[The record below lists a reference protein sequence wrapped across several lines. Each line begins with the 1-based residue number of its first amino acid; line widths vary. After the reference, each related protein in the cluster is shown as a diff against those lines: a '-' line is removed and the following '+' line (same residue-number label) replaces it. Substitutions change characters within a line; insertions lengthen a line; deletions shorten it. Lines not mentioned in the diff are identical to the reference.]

1 MPIIEGPDGAGK
13 STLAKSL
20 ADRLDMNILKMTANG
35 GQSVHE
41 YLQKL
46 ACDGVIIDRC
56 WVSEHIY
63 SDLFGREPRIGND
76 DAEALTDFCARV
88 GIPIIVLLPPLHAYE
103 KDIDR
108 VREVWCCKHTASH
121 LKLDIEKFLAHISEI
136 ERIAMSSNEPKHDI
150 VDYCFNNAII
160 MEVNDEN

>member
-1 MPIIEGPDGAGK
+1 MPIIIEGPDGAGK

-35 GQSVHE
+35 GQSVPE

-56 WVSEHIY
+56 WVSEQVY

-76 DAEALTDFCARV
+76 DAEALTKFCRRA
-88 GIPIIVLLPPLHAYE
+88 GIPIIVLLPPLHVVIGRLNARGDEYADVVCPNITE
-103 KDIDR
+103 IYKR
-108 VREVWCCKHTASH
+108 YKKWAE
-121 LKLDIEKFLAHISEI
+121 AHDAAIVLEDNDPV
-136 ERIAMSSNEPKHDI
+136 IAME
-150 VDYCFNNAII
+150 
-160 MEVNDEN
+160 EVLKCML

>member
-1 MPIIEGPDGAGK
+1 MPIIIEGPDGAGK

-35 GQSVHE
+35 GQSVPE

-56 WVSEHIY
+56 WVSEQIY

-76 DAEALTDFCARV
+76 DAEALTELCGRV
-88 GIPIIVLLPPLHAYE
+88 GIPIIMLLPPLHVVIGRLNERGDKYADVVCPNITEIYKRYQE
-103 KDIDR
+103 WAEEHDNTIVLEDNDP
-108 VREVWCCKHTASH
+108 VTTMEEV
-121 LKLDIEKFLAHISEI
+121 LKCML
-136 ERIAMSSNEPKHDI
+136 
-150 VDYCFNNAII
+150 
-160 MEVNDEN
+160 

>member
-1 MPIIEGPDGAGK
+1 MPIIIEGPDGAGK

-35 GQSVHE
+35 GQSVPE

-56 WVSEHIY
+56 WVSEQIY

-76 DAEALTDFCARV
+76 DAEALTKFCWRA
-88 GIPIIVLLPPLHAYE
+88 GIPIIVLLPPLHVVISRLNGRGDEYADVVCPNITEIYKRYKE
-103 KDIDR
+103 WA
-108 VREVWCCKHTASH
+108 E
-121 LKLDIEKFLAHISEI
+121 AHDNTIVLEDNDPV
-136 ERIAMSSNEPKHDI
+136 IAME
-150 VDYCFNNAII
+150 
-160 MEVNDEN
+160 EVLKCML